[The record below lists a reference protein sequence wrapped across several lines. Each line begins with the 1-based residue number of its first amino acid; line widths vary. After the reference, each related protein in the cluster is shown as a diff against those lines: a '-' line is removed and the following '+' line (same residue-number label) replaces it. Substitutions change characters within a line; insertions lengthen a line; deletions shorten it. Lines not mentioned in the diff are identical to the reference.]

1 MITLRD
7 IQKTF
12 IPPAGPF
19 TALHEVN
26 LDIAAGSFVAIVG
39 ESGSGKSTLL
49 NVLAG
54 VERPTGGT
62 IHIADVALH
71 SLTERELTRWRGSA
85 AGIVFQFF
93 QLMPTLTAAENVML
107 AMDFVGRWAPRE
119 RRERAEGLLRRLGV
133 VAQANKLPLTL
144 SGGQQ
149 QRVAIAR
156 ALANGPSLL
165 LADEPTGNLD
175 SRTSDGIFELFA
187 ALAQEGET
195 VVMATHAAA
204 AGKFATR
211 TIALADGRVV
221 LS

>member
-1 MITLRD
+1 MIILRD

-12 IPPAGPF
+12 VLPAGPF
-19 TALHEVN
+19 VALHDVN

-49 NVLAG
+49 SILAG
-54 VERPTGGT
+54 VERPTQGT
-62 IHIADVALH
+62 IHIADVPLH
-71 SLTERELTRWRGSA
+71 SLPERALTQWRGKA

-119 RRERAEGLLRRLGV
+119 RRDRAQALLLRLGV
-133 VAQANKLPLTL
+133 AAQADKLPLTL

-156 ALANGPSLL
+156 ALANGPALL

-175 SRTSDGIFELFA
+175 SRTSDGIFELFGG
-187 ALAQEGET
+187 LAHDGET

-204 AGKFATR
+204 AGRFATR
-211 TIALADGRVV
+211 TVALADGRVV
-221 LS
+221 QS